1 MELEDIHYLHTNHMR
16 QFIVLRKTEDNPCD
30 EANDLGIQGV
40 SINIQWFSN
49 AEQLIYIYKLNCQI
63 VNIYI
68 FIFPEKP

>member
-1 MELEDIHYLHTNHMR
+1 MR